1 MFSFKVTRMTKL
13 NNGEKNEKLADTW
26 NICSIMNRGASN
38 NLKCVTVFARELK
51 LLLEYVILILFKT
64 IIKSVTFN
72 NH

>member
-1 MFSFKVTRMTKL
+1 MTKL

-26 NICSIMNRGASN
+26 NICSIMNRRASN